1 MNDIPLTVTQ
11 LNRNT
16 RALLEK
22 GLGEVRVSGEISNL
36 GKPGSGHLYFTLKDA
51 GAQIRCVYFRNY
63 HSPLH
68 ARALA
73 DGQEIIAS
81 GRVSL
86 YEARGDCQLIVT
98 HVEEAGEGL
107 LYRQFCAL
115 KEKLAALGLFEAA
128 RKRPLPRFPMHIAI
142 VTSAGSAAL
151 QDMLSTLSRR
161 YPIAAVRV
169 YPTEVQGVTAPAQI
183 IRALKHANRDALAD
197 VVLLARGGGSMED
210 LFAFNDEALAHAI
223 AQSTIPVISGVGH
236 ETDFT
241 IADFVADARAAT
253 PTAAAETATPVTHE
267 ALLTFFNQSIKRLTQ
282 VLRARMEREW
292 RRLQHAK
299 IRLSSPSSLL
309 NRSAQRLDL
318 QVLALR
324 HAAHRTL
331 TERQQRV
338 KALHLRLMP
347 LHPGARLVTSRARF
361 NALTQRLEH
370 AINSALRDKR
380 ETLRT
385 LLVNLDA
392 LSPLATLH
400 RGYAIALIDG
410 HVVTDAND
418 AAVGD
423 RVRVRLEHG
432 QLICRIEDKEAS

>member
-11 LNRNT
+11 LNRHT

-51 GAQIRCVYFRNY
+51 GAQIRCVYFRNH
-63 HSPLH
+63 HSPKR

-128 RKRPLPRFPMHIAI
+128 RKRPLPRFPAIIAI
-142 VTSAGSAAL
+142 VTSGGSAAL

-161 YPIAAVRV
+161 YPMAAVRV
-169 YPTEVQGVTAPAQI
+169 YPTEVQGVNAPRQI
-183 IRALKHANRDALAD
+183 IRALKHANRDAIAD

-223 AQSTIPVISGVGH
+223 AQSAIPVISGVGH

-253 PTAAAETATPVTHE
+253 PTAAAETATPVTRE
-267 ALLTFFNQSIKRLTQ
+267 ALLAFFNQSLKRVLHA
-282 VLRARMEREW
+282 LRAQMQRDW
-292 RRLQHAK
+292 RLLQQAK
-299 IRLSSPSSLL
+299 IRLSSPANLL
-309 NRSAQRLDL
+309 NRCSQRLDL
-318 QVLALR
+318 QVIALN
-324 HAAHRTL
+324 HAAHRVL

-338 KALHLRLMP
+338 KSLHLRLMP
-347 LHPGARLVTSRARF
+347 LHPGTRLANSRACF
-361 NALTQRLEH
+361 NALAQRLEH
-370 AINSALRDKR
+370 AINTTLRVKR
-380 ETLRT
+380 ESLRT
-385 LLVNLDA
+385 LLINLDA

-400 RGYAIALIDG
+400 RGYAIALVNG
-410 HVVTDAND
+410 HVVTDVND
-418 AAVGD
+418 TAVGD

-432 QLICRIEDKEAS
+432 QLICRIEEKEAP